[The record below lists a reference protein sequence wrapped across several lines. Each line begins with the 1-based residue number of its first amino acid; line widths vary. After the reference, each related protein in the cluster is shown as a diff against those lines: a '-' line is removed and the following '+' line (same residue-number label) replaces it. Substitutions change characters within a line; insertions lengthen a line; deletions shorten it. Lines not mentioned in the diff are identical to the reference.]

1 MLERLQS
8 AMKSVKDSKRKYSS
22 DVHNFLTMFI
32 YIYAGGF
39 FGLSDSRCWFS
50 EKSLLSIFSCF
61 LSCFPV
67 CLSRLVVHGVCT
79 HVGMRIFRMC
89 RDRTDSAAVCG
100 GEESIVLYRLWHTTT
115 LFEWSVSL
123 WFQTNSNCAVF
134 VNPNWI
140 PEIFPAASYRHEW
153 PNSLLVHQRRIWAL
167 LLNHAD
173 TRISHKQIDWQ
184 SFTQCSSMKTII

>member
-1 MLERLQS
+1 MLVFWEIFAQHFLVL
-8 AMKSVKDSKRKYSS
+8 SV
-22 DVHNFLTMFI
+22 L
-32 YIYAGGF
+32 
-39 FGLSDSRCWFS
+39 
-50 EKSLLSIFSCF
+50 FSCVF
-61 LSCFPV
+61 IATGCAW
-67 CLSRLVVHGVCT
+67 CVHPCWHENIQDVQRPYRFC
-79 HVGMRIFRMC
+79 C
-89 RDRTDSAAVCG
+89 CVCG